1 MRGRIHEENGQ
12 YCFIEVEIEESTEE
26 AFIASYLRVLGKLR
40 LAHSDMRENGLEG
53 STAPSEKQLETL
65 RRALKQKNK
74 STSDLLDYIKKTRPL
89 KLEDITKEEA
99 SMALDL
105 LLKKEGEKKDVD

>member
-40 LAHSDMRENGLEG
+40 LAHLDMRENGLEG
-53 STAPSEKQLETL
+53 STAPSEKQMATVRRLIREKDKKIGDIL
-65 RRALKQKNK
+65 RYLGGNRL
-74 STSDLLDYIKKTRPL
+74 T

-99 SMALDL
+99 SHIIDL
-105 LLKKEGEKKDVD
+105 LTPKKDEVK

>member
-1 MRGRIHEENGQ
+1 MIRGKIHEESGKQ
-12 YCFIEVEIEESTEE
+12 YCFVEVEIESDNEDT
-26 AFIASYLRVLGKLR
+26 FISDYLRVLGKLR
-40 LAHSDMRENGLEG
+40 LGHLSMLENAIE
-53 STAPSEKQLETL
+53 SSITASEKQLETL

-105 LLKKEGEKKDVD
+105 LLKKEGEKNE